1 MATATA
7 PATTA
12 EPTVTT
18 LLRSSEESVALASQL
33 RQLARIA
40 TFIAILTSPAAYF
53 WFRHNTHLSVGGS
66 IVASAGVVI
75 GFRGFVDLVIRRLI
89 PWPSLFGTEESR
101 LREEDVV
108 NRRRAWTWRFWF
120 RLGIALASFI
130 TLVFFVRV
138 LKAPAGTS
146 VSWPHSA
153 VHILTT
159 MGTLAQSKTFWM
171 QIVVVFFLFMANFL
185 IFMGPMMMMGISQ
198 IRGYE
203 PGDAEWGVRLEH
215 VRGQAE
221 AKEEVRRIVTLWQS
235 GEAFEQAGGKRERG
249 LLFLGAPGTGKTML
263 AKAIATGF
271 NSPFV
276 SIPGSGFAQ
285 TFIGIDALIVR
296 FLARKAKK
304 LARKWGG
311 QCIVFID
318 EIDAVGMRRQALQGQ
333 QSMAV
338 DPDRPYYGAWGA
350 INPSGDL
357 VIETRAWRDRMF
369 EQRAPE
375 RISPYPGWAQK
386 IGNIMNQGIFPGMM
400 GGGQGQLALNQL
412 LVTMDGIDN
421 PPFTRRFITNR
432 INSLLDAIYIVPRR
446 IGRISLR
453 LPPPRPLG
461 AQIYFIGATN
471 VPMRNLDP
479 ALTRPGRMG
488 RHVWF
493 RTPTKE
499 DRKDI
504 FDLYLDRVAHDP
516 DLDTPERRDEIARI
530 TNGYS
535 PAMIEQIT
543 SMALTNAHHEGKAR
557 FTWQH
562 LVDAMTAVES
572 GTAIGIRYVEHET
585 RAIAIHE
592 AGHAAAAHIYRP
604 DLESSRLSI
613 RMRGGSLGHHQAFEK
628 EERFSEWQSEA
639 MGGLVH
645 TLGAMA
651 AEIVFYGE
659 NANGVGGD
667 LQSST
672 RDASYMV
679 GAAGM
684 GPRRVDLHGVTVK
697 GETEDETRQRIAK
710 RFEELGNR
718 LMNRTQGGGF
728 TGDPIASV
736 LGDRFKRQFAAQI
749 LGEAFATA
757 HNFVVLNKDAVER
770 IAEAVIE
777 KQELYGDDLVRLLDA
792 QGLKRPEIDWT
803 KEESW
808 PQM

>member
-1 MATATA
+1 MATAV
-7 PATTA
+7 
-12 EPTVTT
+12 EVTGT
-18 LLRSSEESVALASQL
+18 LRSSQESVALASQL
-33 RQLARIA
+33 RRLARIA
-40 TFIAILTSPAAYF
+40 TLIALLTSPAAYF
-53 WFRHNTHLSVGGS
+53 WFRHHVGLSVGGS
-66 IVASAGVVI
+66 IAASAGVVI
-75 GFRGFVDLVIRRLI
+75 GFRGFIDLVIRRLI
-89 PWPSLFGTEESR
+89 PWPSLFGTEETR
-101 LREEDVV
+101 LREEDVM

-120 RLGIALASFI
+120 RIGLFLSSII
-130 TLVFFVRV
+130 TIVF
-138 LKAPAGTS
+138 LKQYLFDPTYR
-146 VSWPHSA
+146 SWPHTA
-153 VHILTT
+153 TWILTKIGNLFT
-159 MGTLAQSKTFWM
+159 NSGFWLQM
-171 QIVVVFFLFMANFL
+171 VFVLFLFLANFL
-185 IFMGPMMMMGISQ
+185 IFMGPLMLMGISQ

-203 PGDAEWGVRLEH
+203 PGDAEWGVKLEH

-318 EIDAVGMRRQALQGQ
+318 EIDAVGMRRQALGGAQAGM
-333 QSMAV
+333 S
-338 DPDRPYYGAWGA
+338 PEPELPFYGRWGA
-350 INPSGDL
+350 VNPSGDL
-357 VIETRAWRDRMF
+357 IIENRAWRERMF
-369 EQRAPE
+369 QQRAPE
-375 RISPYPGWAQK
+375 SKSPYPPWAQK
-386 IGNIMNQGIFPGMM
+386 VGNILNQGIFPGMM

-421 PPFTRRFITNR
+421 PPFMRRFFTNR
-432 INSLLDAIYIVPRR
+432 VNSLLDAIYVMPRR

-471 VPMRNLDP
+471 VPMEVLDP

-504 FDLYLDRVAHDP
+504 FDLYLDRVAHDE

-535 PAMIEQIT
+535 PAMIEQIC
-543 SMALTNAHHEGKAR
+543 SMALTNAHHEGKQA
-557 FTWQH
+557 FAWEH
-562 LVDAMTAVES
+562 LVEGMTAIES
-572 GTAIGIRYVEHET
+572 GTAIGIRYVDAET
-585 RAIAIHE
+585 RAVAIHE
-592 AGHAAAAHIYRP
+592 AGHAAAAHVYRP

-639 MGGLVH
+639 MGALVH

-651 AEIVFYGE
+651 AEHVFYGE
-659 NANGVGGD
+659 NSNGVGGD
-667 LQSST
+667 LQHAT
-672 RDASYMV
+672 MRAAMMV
-679 GAAGM
+679 GTAGM
-684 GPRRVDLHGVTVK
+684 GPQRIDLSGVTFAD
-697 GETEDETRQRIAK
+697 ETEEQTREQIMK
-710 RFEELGNR
+710 RFETVGNQ
-718 LMNRTQGGGF
+718 LMNRTQSGGGF
-728 TGDPIASV
+728 TPNPIGSV
-736 LGDRFKRQFAAQI
+736 LGDHHKRAYAAQI
-749 LGEAFATA
+749 LGQAYVTA
-757 HNFVVLNKDAVER
+757 ENFIAANKEAVER
-770 IAEAVIE
+770 IANAVIE
-777 KQELYGDDLVRLLDA
+777 KQELYGDELMRLLDA

-803 KEESW
+803 KEETW
-808 PQM
+808 PRM

>member
-1 MATATA
+1 MATAELTG
-7 PATTA
+7 T
-12 EPTVTT
+12 
-18 LLRSSEESVALASQL
+18 LRSSEESFALAAQL
-33 RQLARIA
+33 RRLTRIA
-40 TFIAILTSPAAYF
+40 TFIAVLTSPATYF
-53 WFRHNTHLSVGGS
+53 WFHHEAGYGVWKS
-66 IVASAGVVI
+66 ILVTAVVVI
-75 GFRGFVDLVIRRLI
+75 AFRGVVDLVIRRMI
-89 PWPSLFGTEESR
+89 PWPSLFGTEDAR
-101 LREEDVV
+101 LREEDIV
-108 NRRRAWTWRFWF
+108 NRRRSWTWRFYF
-120 RLGIALASFI
+120 RIAIIFAGFI
-130 TLVFFVRV
+130 TLVFLYRTAT
-138 LKAPAGTS
+138 APAGTS
-146 VSWPHSA
+146 VSWWGGATH
-153 VHILTT
+153 VVTKIGHLF
-159 MGTLAQSKTFWM
+159 QSGAFWM
-171 QIVVVFFLFMANFL
+171 QIVVVFFLFAANFL
-185 IFMGPMMMMGISQ
+185 IFMGPMMLMGISQ

-203 PGDAEWGVRLEH
+203 PGDAEWGVKLEH

-235 GEAFEQAGGKRERG
+235 GEAFEKAGGKRERG

-333 QSMAV
+333 RFET
-338 DPDRPYYGAWGA
+338 PDVGLPFYGPHGA

-357 VIETRAWRDRMF
+357 IVETRAWREQMF

-375 RISPYPGWAQK
+375 RRSPYSPWMQK
-386 IGNIMNQGIFPGMM
+386 VGNLVNQGIMPGMM
-400 GGGQGQLALNQL
+400 GGGGQLALNQL
-412 LVTMDGIDN
+412 LVVMDGIDN
-421 PPFTRRFITNR
+421 PPFMRRFVTNK
-432 INSLLDAIYIVPRR
+432 INSFLDAVYVVPRR
-446 IGRISLR
+446 LGRVSFR

-471 VPMRNLDP
+471 VPMENLDP

-516 DLDTPERRDEIARI
+516 ELDSPERRDEIARI

-535 PAMIEQIT
+535 PAMIEQIC
-543 SMALTNAHHEGKAR
+543 SMALTNAHHEGLLA
-557 FTWQH
+557 FTWKH
-562 LVDAMTAVES
+562 LVDGMTAIES
-572 GTAIGIRYVEHET
+572 GTAIGVQYVEHET
-585 RAIAIHE
+585 RATAIHE

-613 RMRGGSLGHHQAFEK
+613 RMRGRSLGHHQSFQR
-628 EERFSEWQSEA
+628 EERFSEWQSESA
-639 MGGLVH
+639 GALVH
-645 TLGAMA
+645 VLGAMA
-651 AEIVFYGE
+651 AERVFYNE
-659 NANGVGGD
+659 NTNGVGGD
-667 LQSST
+667 LQTATS
-672 RDASYMV
+672 RAAWMV
-679 GAAGM
+679 GTSGM
-684 GPRRVDLHGVTVK
+684 GPEYIDLNGAK
-697 GETEDETRQRIAK
+697 FDDESEEETRKRITE
-710 RFEELGNR
+710 RFEKIGLT

-728 TGDPIASV
+728 QADPIASV
-736 LGDRFKRQFAAQI
+736 LNDRFKRAYAAQI
-749 LGEAFATA
+749 LGQAYVTA
-757 HNFVVLNKDAVER
+757 ENFITANRDAVER

-777 KQELYGDDLVRLLDA
+777 KGELYGDDLVGLLDR
-792 QGLKRPEIDWT
+792 QNLKKPVLDWT
-803 KEESW
+803 KEETW
-808 PQM
+808 PQI